1 MLILGSRLLGTPVMS
16 LQTGGRLAETDKPII
31 DPGQLKLVAYV
42 LRGPLLTKNPSLLR
56 TADIR
61 ELGRIGMI
69 IDSDDELIGVDE
81 VIKIEKLYNLNF
93 PLVGMSVIDDTR
105 HKLGKVEDYT
115 IDTESFVIQQLSV
128 RRGILRGITETALLI
143 HRSQILEINDKAI
156 IVKSARKQRTEPIV
170 ESLREEF
177 VNPFRKPAAQP
188 EPEG

>member
-1 MLILGSRLLGTPVMS
+1 MS
-16 LQTGGRLAETDKPII
+16 LQTGGRLAETDRPVI
-31 DPGQLKLVAYV
+31 DPGQLKVVAYV

-61 ELGRIGMI
+61 EMGRLGMI

-81 VIKIEKLYNLNF
+81 VIKIEKLYKLNF
-93 PLVGMSVIDDTR
+93 PLVGMAVVDDTR

-115 IDTESFVIQQLSV
+115 VDTDSFVIQQLSV
-128 RRGILRGITETALLI
+128 RRGIFRGITETSLLV
-143 HRSQILEINDKAI
+143 HRSQVLEINDKAI
-156 IVKSARKQRTEPIV
+156 IVKSARKQRSEPIV
-170 ESLREEF
+170 ESIREEF